1 MMADGASNALPA
13 QDGFYNLDK
22 PAGVSSMDAL
32 RHIKAA
38 RREAGLPRRRIGHAG
53 TLDPLAGG
61 VLPIAVGAATK
72 TLSLIQAAEKTYYFT
87 IVWGTATSTDDAEG
101 DIVARSSKRPS
112 RRALRTLGRR
122 FCGVQEQMPPAFSA
136 LHVNGRRAYQLARA
150 GEKPALAARRV
161 EIFALDLL
169 EGEQATNDT
178 QAAWRVR
185 CGKGTYVRALAR
197 DMAAA
202 LGTCGHVG
210 ALRRERVGAF
220 TLDWA
225 HDWTDF
231 APSSLPQLRPMEEVL
246 PLPQVQLPPP
256 LARAVRHGQ
265 AVPVTEQVTE
275 QAAEQHA
282 AAPMVL
288 AMAEG
293 APLALGRLRKGRFV
307 PQRLLS

>member
-1 MMADGASNALPA
+1 MA

-38 RREAGLPRRRIGHAG
+38 RRMRGLPRRRIGHAG
-53 TLDPLAGG
+53 TLDPLASG
-61 VLPIAVGAATK
+61 VLPVAVGAATK
-72 TLSLIQAAEKTYYFT
+72 TLSLIQAAEKTYRFT
-87 IVWGTATSTDDAEG
+87 IVWGMATSTDDAEG

-112 RRALRTLGRR
+112 VRALRALGRR
-122 FCGVQEQMPPAFSA
+122 FCGIQEQIPPAFSA

-150 GEKPALAARRV
+150 GEKPALAARQV
-161 EIFALDLL
+161 EVFALDFL
-169 EGEQATNDT
+169 ENADDTNDS
-178 QAAWRVR
+178 QSAWRVR

-225 HDWTDF
+225 QHWGDF
-231 APSSLPQLRPMEEVL
+231 APASLPQLRAMQEVL
-246 PLPQVQLPPP
+246 PLPQMQLPPA

-265 AVPVTEQVTE
+265 AVSAEKAV
-275 QAAEQHA
+275 AEQHA
-282 AAPMVL
+282 PAPMVL
-288 AMAEG
+288 AMAQG

-307 PQRLLS
+307 QHRLLS